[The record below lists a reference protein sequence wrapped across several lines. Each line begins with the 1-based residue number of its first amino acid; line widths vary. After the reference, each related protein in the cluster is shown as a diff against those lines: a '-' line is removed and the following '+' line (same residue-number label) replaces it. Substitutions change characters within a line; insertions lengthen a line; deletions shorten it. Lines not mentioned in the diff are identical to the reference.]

1 MRKRHNG
8 FTKLQAKIEGRPE
21 VPEPAGFYPL
31 PSNITDLER
40 FKCFLSDYLH
50 TGTFDTEDLDC
61 GFEWDSS
68 PTTDLVDFFM
78 CLYDDRF
85 HPCPEGIRKFL
96 VSWYTQVSSV
106 THPPHS
112 DDCLED
118 TLLGIAAAR
127 DNSHAW

>member
-21 VPEPAGFYPL
+21 APEPEGFYPL
-31 PSNITDLER
+31 PSNITDLDR
-40 FKCFLSDYLH
+40 FKRFLDEYLH
-50 TGTFDTEDLDC
+50 TGTFDGDDLDC
-61 GFEWDSS
+61 GFQWDTS
-68 PTTDLVDFFM
+68 PTEDLEYFFVH
-78 CLYDDRF
+78 LHEDRF
-85 HPCPEGIRKFL
+85 HHCPKGIHKFL

-106 THPPHS
+106 TQPPHS

-118 TLLGIAAAR
+118 TLLGIAAVR